1 MLQCIFQWISILA
14 QLGHNVE
21 RWKLDAV
28 MFYLCTL
35 LSVSGR
41 WGCILKLHTV
51 EQETKF
57 QINVRENVNE
67 EKQNQL
73 RWQVKLGEDVA
84 TFEQQA
90 KVLEDRIDDWK
101 VYKVR
106 TLMSWLLIHIVCHR
120 TETANRHYVYT
131 QCAKKS
137 QCNLK
142 HYIS

>member
-1 MLQCIFQWISILA
+1 M
-14 QLGHNVE
+14 
-21 RWKLDAV
+21 
-28 MFYLCTL
+28 
-35 LSVSGR
+35 
-41 WGCILKLHTV
+41 KLHTV

-106 TLMSWLLIHIVCHR
+106 TLMS
-120 TETANRHYVYT
+120 
-131 QCAKKS
+131 
-137 QCNLK
+137 
-142 HYIS
+142 